1 MEYEKLT
8 FSEQLV
14 VRILAKLLST
24 NYKNADQFKDEVSE
38 DMWRIAN
45 EMNHDRYYN
54 ECKHHN
60 Q

>member
-1 MEYEKLT
+1 MEYQKLT

-24 NYKNADQFKDEVSE
+24 NHKSADEFKDEVSE

-45 EMNHDRYYN
+45 EL
-54 ECKHHN
+54 N

>member
-24 NYKNADQFKDEVSE
+24 NYKNTDQFKDEVSE

-45 EMNHDRYYN
+45 EMNQDKYYN
-54 ECKHHN
+54 N

>member
-24 NYKNADQFKDEVSE
+24 NYKNADQFKDE

-45 EMNHDRYYN
+45 ELN
-54 ECKHHN
+54 K
-60 Q
+60 